1 MPLQKKVS
9 KTIYQG
15 RDIWVNQRT
24 GEVVEAD
31 QVIKKVDRT
40 GFEITYL
47 MYFMELFDKLGG
59 QKYKV
64 VKYILENRS
73 KAENTL
79 IITTEE
85 LAKKSKVSRQTV
97 SDALKIMEDAN
108 LIKRRTGAIMVNAQ
122 LVHRGSV
129 GKERYLMQKFEVF
142 EKENVEE

>member
-1 MPLQKKVS
+1 M
-9 KTIYQG
+9 YEG
-15 RDIWVNQRT
+15 RDVWVNQRT
-24 GEVVEAD
+24 GEAVEAD
-31 QVIKKVDRT
+31 QVVKKVDRT

-64 VKYILENRS
+64 VRYILENRS

-129 GKERYLMQKFEVF
+129 GKERYLMQKFEIF

>member
-1 MPLQKKVS
+1 M
-9 KTIYQG
+9 YEG
-15 RDIWVNQRT
+15 RDVWVNQRT
-24 GEVVEAD
+24 GEAVEAD
-31 QVIKKVDRT
+31 QVVKKVDRT

-64 VKYILENRS
+64 VRYILENRS

-97 SDALKIMEDAN
+97 SDALKIMENAN

-129 GKERYLMQKFEVF
+129 GKERYLMQKFEIF
-142 EKENVEE
+142 EKENKENVEE